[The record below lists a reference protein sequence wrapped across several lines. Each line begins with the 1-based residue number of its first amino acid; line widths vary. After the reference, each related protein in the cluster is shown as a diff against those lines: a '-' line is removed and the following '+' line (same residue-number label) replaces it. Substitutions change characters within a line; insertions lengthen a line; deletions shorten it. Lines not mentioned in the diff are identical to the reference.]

1 MAHKFVMASVL
12 AAAMLA
18 GGCSKY
24 GSASTNGPA
33 AATTNSA
40 ADADAVKAAE
50 ADMLKAFQAKDAAAL
65 TSHYASDAVLAIPGR
80 TSKGIE
86 AIGKVNAEDLADPA
100 FKLNF
105 TNERTDASGDI
116 GYTTGTYTVTYTDS
130 KTKKVVNGGGTYVTV
145 FKKQGDGSWKAVADI
160 ATPGAG

>member
-50 ADMLKAFQAKDAAAL
+50 ADMLKAFQAKDPFITQSVWDTL
-65 TSHYASDAVLAIPGR
+65 QERRNRGR
-80 TSKGIE
+80 VAQSRAMVDIVGAE
-86 AIGKVNAEDLADPA
+86 AGAHELLEQIG
-100 FKLNF
+100 FF
-105 TNERTDASGDI
+105 I
-116 GYTTGTYTVTYTDS
+116 
-130 KTKKVVNGGGTYVTV
+130 
-145 FKKQGDGSWKAVADI
+145 
-160 ATPGAG
+160 